1 MNMQFISSNY
11 RNNASIQEGS
21 IPLVNN
27 ININN
32 RFRSFFDNNQRAY
45 SIKNYIRPPP
55 IIQEDKIAILT
66 KPDEPNKMKWG
77 ESIWLLFH
85 TLAEKVK
92 DGLFPVIKTELLNT
106 IYSICSNLP
115 CPKCTNH
122 AIEYMNNVNFNSIN
136 TKADLKLFL
145 FQFHNTVNS
154 RKKYPLFS
162 YIDLD
167 DKYSNANTA
176 NIIKYFLSVFHK
188 TDFNVTMLTENMNR
202 KLVANKLSVWFNNN
216 IQYFDT

>member
-1 MNMQFISSNY
+1 MNMQFINSNY
-11 RNNASIQEGS
+11 RNNVSIQQGPV
-21 IPLVNN
+21 PLVNN

-32 RFRSFFDNNQRAY
+32 RFRSFFNNQPSSY
-45 SIKNYIRPPP
+45 VKTNIIPPR
-55 IIQEDKIAILT
+55 IIQEESKVILT

-77 ESIWLLFH
+77 EPIWYLFH

-92 DGLFPVIKTELLNT
+92 EGLFPVIKTELLNT

-115 CPKCTNH
+115 CPKCRKH
-122 AIEYMNNVNFNSIN
+122 AVEYMDNVNFNSIN
-136 TKADLKLFL
+136 SKNDLKLFL
-145 FQFHNTVNS
+145 YQFHNTVNK
-154 RKKYPLFS
+154 RKNYPLFS

-167 DKYSNANTA
+167 DKYSKANTA
-176 NIIKYFLSVFHK
+176 NIIKYFLIVFNK

-202 KLVANKLSVWFNNN
+202 KLVANKISVWFNKN